1 MTRNIPS
8 EIELAGVGVVLG
20 ADPHVPALLTP
31 EFLLESRI
39 VPPEWVVQESMS
51 SAHGPLSQVAY
62 ENLFF
67 QLDDDVLR
75 VFEKCGLGFETN
87 YDVFDV
93 ALKYLDKS
101 SGSFHTV
108 ALNMGMYIINDHP
121 SEWIGD
127 KFYKEQKLA
136 CLPNTR
142 VIETGFSFSLDAEH
156 KDEQKQLF
164 INFDPGSTIH
174 LGQEDQQAV
183 IVNAGVVLKSQ
194 SKPSLKEQ
202 IAKWKNTH
210 TLILNYVRTMAS
222 ES

>member
-20 ADPHVPALLTP
+20 ADPHIPALLTP
-31 EFLLESRI
+31 EFLSESKI
-39 VPPEWVVQESMS
+39 VPSEWVVQESMS
-51 SAHGPLSQVAY
+51 SAHGPLSQIAY

-75 VFEKCGLGFETN
+75 VFEKCELGFETN
-87 YDVFDV
+87 YDVFEV

-108 ALNMGMYIINDHP
+108 ALNMGMYIIDDQP

-127 KFYKEQKLA
+127 KFYKEQKLV

-142 VIETGFSFSLDAEH
+142 IIETGFSFSLDAEQE
-156 KDEQKQLF
+156 DEQKQLF
-164 INFDPGSTIH
+164 LNFDPGSTIS

-183 IVNAGVVLKSQ
+183 IVNAGIVLRSQ
-194 SKPSLKEQ
+194 NKHSLKDH
-202 IAKWKNTH
+202 ISKWKNTH
-210 TLILNYVRTMAS
+210 TLILSYLSTMTL